1 MKENYFANANIQ
13 NNINIFNLHKKSPIS
28 NNTFSNSL
36 SNEGNKTLG
45 YTDESVG
52 IEELPP
58 MEEDI
63 DHLKNFNLQ
72 NRNNIYNFNN
82 LSATHNLTQIK
93 NSNRSFSVK
102 ENNFHNEIMNKTH
115 MPRKTD
121 LFFMNKQNNLKSGFL
136 LNNNDNPRD
145 NLPAKALKS
154 RYSSASENKYHFM
167 HKLASNPQIIF
178 SNNSLPLDIKR
189 VNYAPIK
196 PTDSNKAYNNINN
209 NSGTKYYY
217 NNNNME
223 HLYSDKSQSQF
234 STPQSANQNII
245 NNNIQTNQFSEQEN
259 KFKQVSNYGY
269 KTLNVRKIQNNIQ
282 LVKVNENKSAQV
294 PNKIMNNNKII
305 SDFNIIGNVTNN
317 NINNY
322 YQQAKTPNYYN
333 TQRLTNVANSKK
345 INQPINNMNLNIQR
359 NTFNQ
364 SNNNY
369 LNSYFNIKNNP
380 STAQEKNLINFK
392 QTIKNIEV
400 QDKEPEIA
408 VVTKIT
414 DFPATNNIN
423 KNDNLFYEQLFGGNN
438 NNLKNKQLNNNIPI
452 QNNNNININFIQNNI
467 NNINIKNQNDL
478 ISKPLPANYIPEDIK
493 KLLNQDITQYISDK
507 QPKDHQK
514 KYIPPIPTV
523 TNNKKTQQNPVAQNQ
538 KLINE
543 YRTSKDTSIPN
554 NINLNT
560 QNFTNLNLFSNQ
572 IPVNNNNYIEYD
584 KPETERATVTND
596 KIQNPKKPLANKDVD
611 VTYNDFDGSGY
622 VKNYGGVSRPGKDSS
637 GRQKTNQDALVCQTN
652 INNIKDFNIFGVL
665 DGHGPD
671 GHYVS
676 QFAAEFIP
684 SNIVNHPEIKS
695 LKEPE
700 KIYQKLKE
708 NNCDI
713 ITQAFIFA
721 DAQLKSV
728 DFDAFESGT
737 TCCLIIHVGTHII
750 CANAGDSRALVVF
763 DNPANTNK
771 ENLNY
776 WNVTP
781 LSMDYKPE
789 MPEEMNR
796 IIMAGGVV
804 KQMEDSLGEGC
815 GPYRVWVKG
824 KDYPGLAMS
833 RSIGDL
839 KGKEIGVI
847 PNPGILEYDLNK
859 STRYVIACS
868 DGVFEF
874 LNNKTVMEVGKSF
887 FLQND
892 ASTYCHE
899 LVTRSLIEWE
909 TNDNIVDDIT
919 AVVAFF

>member
-1 MKENYFANANIQ
+1 MKEHYFGNTNFQ
-13 NNINIFNLHKKSPIS
+13 NNMNIFNLDKKSVFS

-36 SNEGNKTLG
+36 SNEGNKTIA
-45 YTDESVG
+45 YTDESMG

-58 MEEDI
+58 MDEDI

-72 NRNNIYNFNN
+72 NRNNIYHFNN
-82 LSATHNLTQIK
+82 LSATHNFTHYK
-93 NSNRSFSVK
+93 NSNANRSFSVK
-102 ENNFHNEIMNKTH
+102 DNNFHNEIMNQTH
-115 MPRKTD
+115 IPRKTEF
-121 LFFMNKQNNLKSGFL
+121 FFMNKQNNLKSGFL
-136 LNNNDNPRD
+136 IDKNDNSRVNP
-145 NLPAKALKS
+145 PVKTLKS

-167 HKLASNPQIIF
+167 HKLAANPQIIF
-178 SNNSLPLDIKR
+178 SNNSLPLNAKR
-189 VNYAPIK
+189 NNYAPIK
-196 PTDSNKAYNNINN
+196 QTNSNNNIINN
-209 NSGTKYYY
+209 NSGNKYYY
-217 NNNNME
+217 NNIE
-223 HLYSDKSQSQF
+223 QLYSDKSQSQF
-234 STPQSANQNII
+234 STPQSPNQNAI

-269 KTLNVRKIQNNIQ
+269 KTLNVKKLQNNIQ
-282 LVKVNENKSAQV
+282 LVKLNENKSAQI

-305 SDFNIIGNVTNN
+305 SGFNIIGNATNN

-322 YQQAKTPNYYN
+322 YQQAKTTNYYSD
-333 TQRLTNVANSKK
+333 QRLTNIAN
-345 INQPINNMNLNIQR
+345 NNRQPINNINLNSQR

-364 SNNNY
+364 INNKY
-369 LNSYFNIKNNP
+369 LNSYFNIKDSP
-380 STAQEKNLINFK
+380 PMAQAKNLINFN
-392 QTIKNIEV
+392 QTIKQEEV
-400 QDKEPEIA
+400 ENTEPEIA

-414 DFPATNNIN
+414 ESPDISNIN
-423 KNDNLFYEQLFGGNN
+423 KNNNLIYEQFLGGINN
-438 NNLKNKQLNNNIPI
+438 NIKKKALNNNIPI

-478 ISKPLPANYIPEDIK
+478 ISKPLPNNYIPEDIK
-493 KLLNQDITQYISDK
+493 KLLKQDITKYIPDK
-507 QPKDHQK
+507 QPKDNQK
-514 KYIPPIPTV
+514 QYMPSTQPV
-523 TNNKKTQQNPVAQNQ
+523 TNTQKTQQIPLLQNP

-543 YRTSKDTSIPN
+543 YRSPKDALITN
-554 NINLNT
+554 NLNLNS
-560 QNFTNLNLFSNQ
+560 QNFNDLNLFSNQ
-572 IPVNNNNYIEYD
+572 IQLNNNNYINYD
-584 KPETERATVTND
+584 KPETERTTVTND
-596 KIQNPKKPLANKDVD
+596 KIQNPKSDLSNKDID
-611 VTYNDFDGSGY
+611 VKYSDFDGSGY
-622 VKNYGGVSRPGKDSS
+622 VKLYGGVSQPGKDSS
-637 GRQKTNQDALVCQTN
+637 GKQKTNQDALVCQTN

-665 DGHGPD
+665 DGHGPE

-684 SNIVNHPEIKS
+684 SNIVNHPEIQS

-708 NNCDI
+708 NNCEI
-713 ITQAFIFA
+713 ITQAFIAA
-721 DAQLKSV
+721 DAQLKNV
-728 DFDAFESGT
+728 DFDAIESGS

-750 CANAGDSRALVVF
+750 CANAGDSRALVVY
-763 DNPANTNK
+763 DNPGNTDK

-789 MPEEMNR
+789 IPEEMNR
-796 IIMAGGVV
+796 ITMAGGVV
-804 KQMEDSLGEGC
+804 KQMEDGLGGGC

-874 LNNKTVMEVGKSF
+874 LDNKTVMEVGKSF

-892 ASTYCHE
+892 ASAYCHE